1 MLYQILAKN
10 KQPTFFY
17 VHFRSKYFFV
27 NIVNRF
33 FTVVN
38 TVNVV
43 NK

>member
-1 MLYQILAKN
+1 MLAKN
-10 KQPTFFY
+10 IQPIFFY
-17 VHFRSKYFFV
+17 VHLRSKDFFV

-33 FTVVN
+33 LTVVN